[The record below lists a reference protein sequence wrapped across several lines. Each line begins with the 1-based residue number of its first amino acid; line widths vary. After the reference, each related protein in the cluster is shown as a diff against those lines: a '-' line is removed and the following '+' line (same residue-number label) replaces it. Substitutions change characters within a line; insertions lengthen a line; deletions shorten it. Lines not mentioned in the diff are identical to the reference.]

1 MTLKPAMSR
10 CRNWSWTLLAAL
22 AGTLLPACSRP
33 APTTI
38 GGDHAHQRP
47 SHHPGTLAGAG
58 PAIRSRT
65 ERLAGTEAAAA
76 RNELADILRWLP
88 QLAADTELNRAA
100 WDEVAALAARGSARL
115 GDPGATAAEVA
126 ADLAATADRLAA
138 IVATLPA
145 APGAEEP

>member
-1 MTLKPAMSR
+1 MSR
-10 CRNWSWTLLAAL
+10 CRDWSWTLLVAAPCVL
-22 AGTLLPACSRP
+22 VPACTRL

-47 SHHPGTLAGAG
+47 AHHPGTLTGAV
-58 PAIRSRT
+58 PAIQART

-76 RNELADILRWLP
+76 RKELTDILRWLP

-100 WDEVAALAARGSARL
+100 WDEIAALAARGSARL
-115 GDPGATAAEVA
+115 AAPGDPTALA

-138 IVATLPA
+138 IVATLP
-145 APGAEEP
+145 PGTPAEEP

>member
-1 MTLKPAMSR
+1 MSR

-115 GDPGATAAEVA
+115 AAPGDPAALA

-138 IVATLPA
+138 IVATLP
-145 APGAEEP
+145 PGTAAEEP